1 MEVKCPTC
9 EKAVAWSKESESK
22 PFCSE
27 RCRLIDLGQ
36 WASEEHRIPCAPQEV
51 PLGCA
56 PQDVSLGVED
66 TPTGESNENLH

>member
-9 EKAVAWSKESESK
+9 ERMVAWSKQSESK

-36 WASEEHRIPCAPQEV
+36 WASEAHRIPCAPQEV
-51 PLGCA
+51 A
-56 PQDVSLGVED
+56 PEYETEYEN
-66 TPTGESNENLH
+66 TPANEADKNLH